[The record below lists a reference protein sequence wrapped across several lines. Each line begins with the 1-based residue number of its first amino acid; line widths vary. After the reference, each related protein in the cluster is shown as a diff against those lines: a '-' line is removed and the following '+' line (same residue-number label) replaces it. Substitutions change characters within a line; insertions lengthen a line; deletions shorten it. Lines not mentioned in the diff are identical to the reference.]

1 MLAIVSLLAVLGAV
15 PAAAVAS
22 SAPSNF
28 LLVSG
33 VTAADENCLVGA
45 ETGVWLDSCQTAVA
59 DLSGREI
66 WSLAS
71 DGSLVQAG
79 SKQCLGAR
87 KTGAGAALELLS
99 CDTPGGV
106 SKWELQANGQIKMAG
121 SNMCMSQLGVA
132 PGLTNAAA
140 GASASASST
149 LDASHGAAMA
159 VDGVASTYWVSKLD
173 EEQAVTLTLELGEPV
188 HGSFLDVSFEFVPS
202 SFAVYAAGASSEW
215 QEIFATDSRV
225 LTRLKIPSQSLRR
238 CRQFNW

>member
-1 MLAIVSLLAVLGAV
+1 MPARQAPAPLWSCCRVTRLAEC
-15 PAAAVAS
+15 P
-22 SAPSNF
+22 
-28 LLVSG
+28 
-33 VTAADENCLVGA
+33 
-45 ETGVWLDSCQTAVA
+45 
-59 DLSGREI
+59 R
-66 WSLAS
+66 
-71 DGSLVQAG
+71 
-79 SKQCLGAR
+79 
-87 KTGAGAALELLS
+87 
-99 CDTPGGV
+99 
-106 SKWELQANGQIKMAG
+106 ELQANGQIKMAG

-215 QEIFATDSRV
+215 QEIFATDSRM
-225 LTRLKIPSQSLRR
+225 LTRLRIPSQSLRR
-238 CRQFNW
+238 RRQFSW

>member
-22 SAPSNF
+22 STPSNF

-79 SKQCLGAR
+79 SKQRLVSAR
-87 KTGAGAALELLS
+87 QAPAPLWS
-99 CDTPGGV
+99 C
-106 SKWELQANGQIKMAG
+106 
-121 SNMCMSQLGVA
+121 C
-132 PGLTNAAA
+132 
-140 GASASASST
+140 
-149 LDASHGAAMA
+149 
-159 VDGVASTYWVSKLD
+159 
-173 EEQAVTLTLELGEPV
+173 
-188 HGSFLDVSFEFVPS
+188 
-202 SFAVYAAGASSEW
+202 
-215 QEIFATDSRV
+215 RV
-225 LTRLKIPSQSLRR
+225 TRLAECPSGSCKRMARSRWPGAL
-238 CRQFNW
+238 CA